1 MIAGTAGTWT
11 TEGRSDVRIA
21 LWYLPLDRPA
31 AARLDECHALLSP
44 EETARAE
51 QFTHRES
58 RRQFIAGRALL
69 RSMLAHYAGG
79 DPCDFEFCYNRY
91 GKPALQAPAG
101 LPIEFSLS
109 HARGLVACALSWR
122 HAVGIDVERDG
133 TIAAPLPVAR
143 RLFAAE
149 EAAALA
155 GLPPNERPA
164 AFLRLW
170 TLKEALLKA
179 RGVGLSGRLAD
190 VSFSPDGDGPP
201 RISFTGP
208 NPDSPADW
216 RFAQGRLP
224 PRYHVALAVH
234 CGNSAADETRMETG

>member
-1 MIAGTAGTWT
+1 MLTAGTWT
-11 TEGRSDVRIA
+11 IEGRPDVRVA
-21 LWYLPLDRPA
+21 LWHLPLDRPA
-31 AARLDECHALLSP
+31 TARPDDFPSLLSP

-51 QFTHRES
+51 RFSHRES

-79 DPCDFEFCYNRY
+79 DPRDFQFRYNRY
-91 GKPALQAPAG
+91 GKPALRAPAG
-101 LPIEFSLS
+101 LTIEFSLS

-122 HAVGIDVERDG
+122 HAVGIDVEREG
-133 TIAAPLPVAR
+133 PIAALLSLAR

-155 GLPPNERPA
+155 GLPPQERPA

-179 RGVGLSGRLAD
+179 RGVGLAGRLAD
-190 VSFSPDGDGPP
+190 VSFSLGEDGPP
-201 RISFTGP
+201 TISFTGP
-208 NPDSPADW
+208 NPESPADW

-224 PRYHVALAVH
+224 PRYHVALAVR
-234 CGNSAADETRMETG
+234 CGSSAADETVGV